1 VLIDDIRNHL
11 AVMNAG
17 QRERRT
23 AVLLRQAADYI
34 DSLRQEVRT
43 QRLEIAGLREER
55 RAILGADDPPSP
67 RNDNPSGGW
76 IA

>member
-1 VLIDDIRNHL
+1 VSDIVTRL
-11 AVMNAG
+11 RAEVAWEADVG
-17 QRERRT
+17 E
-23 AVLLRQAADYI
+23 LLSEAADHI
-34 DSLRQEVRT
+34 ESLRREVRT

-67 RNDNPSGGW
+67 RNDNPGGGW